1 MLLTATAFPSACTA
15 YCPVHAFQR
24 IPRSLNH
31 HMVCSHA
38 DDTPDD
44 QASSAPGTPSA
55 APVTISTINL
65 VDLAGSERLPATTSD
80 TPEQEKLRQKEVRP
94 AQLIGARWRC
104 MPQCTVYILAAARTC
119 LAH

>member
-1 MLLTATAFPSACTA
+1 MF
-15 YCPVHAFQR
+15 
-24 IPRSLNH
+24 H
-31 HMVCSHA
+31 HIVCAAA

-44 QASSAPGTPSA
+44 HASSAPGTPSA

-94 AQLIGARWRC
+94 AQLMAATWRC
-104 MPQCTVYILAAARTC
+104 MSQCTVHIHAAATRTC